1 MLQET
6 KQQMAKRGNRMQ
18 SRNFWPSD
26 PDLGLMYDALESQNL
41 QLQIHSIP
49 LWVHSST
56 TSEVL
61 YLTAGVK
68 RLSRKA
74 MKAQT
79 SGLFGSLSLGV
90 KCKSYT
96 SQCKALPTKTWSTT
110 WISDSPFEGKT
121 LCDLSILDT
130 SDWLSTPGT
139 QHGESQV
146 KRPSR
151 WFNLCEDH
159 TVNVTRDFLERL
171 HSQPESLKPLIWYM

>member
-151 WFNLCEDH
+151 RFNLCEDH